1 MKWYDPAFYKVR
13 EHSWSKPHA
22 VGQLLLFRTLEA
34 SLPALHASALSAL
47 LPRADLQTP
56 FHSVVGGGRRQLTFY
71 VSRLPRTREY
81 LHISCYTQGSLPG
94 CLAWKLTASNSR
106 TLWSLWYFLAQG
118 WENSLKR
125 KKTESS
131 FYYRGNPKST
141 PAHCLTLH
149 LPKHSLINL
158 TNSRTPNAPGQPCF
172 VLATYKL
179 EPQKREL

>member
-1 MKWYDPAFYKVR
+1 MKWYAPVFYKVW
-13 EHSWSKPHA
+13 EHSWSKPHTI
-22 VGQLLLFRTLEA
+22 GQLLRFRTLEA

-56 FHSVVGGGRRQLTFY
+56 FHSVVGEEGGSLHFTFPDC
-71 VSRLPRTREY
+71 LGPEDT
-81 LHISCYTQGSLPG
+81 CTPPANTQGSLPG

-131 FYYRGNPKST
+131 FYCRGNPKST
-141 PAHCLTLH
+141 PAHCLSLH

-172 VLATYKL
+172 VLATCKL